1 LDLPPTS
8 KIHPVFHCSLLKLHK
23 GPLPLS
29 TTLPPS
35 AIDNNPLVEPLSILD
50 HKLDTTTDP
59 PTPMV
64 LVQWAGLPLE
74 DTSWESWDSLQTA
87 YHLEDK
93 VNFPDPGDV
102 STSTDKAQPNYRPKR
117 TINKP
122 AHLQD
127 YV

>member
-1 LDLPPTS
+1 VDH
-8 KIHPVFHCSLLKLHK
+8 HPL
-23 GPLPLS
+23 
-29 TTLPPS
+29 
-35 AIDNNPLVEPLSILD
+35 IEPLSILD

-74 DTSWESWDSLQTA
+74 DTSWESWETLQQT

-93 VNFPDPGDV
+93 VNFADQGDV
-102 STSTDKAQPNYRPKR
+102 STTANVAQTTNETQPNHKPKR
-117 TINKP
+117 ITNRPI
-122 AHLQD
+122 HLKD

>member
-1 LDLPPTS
+1 
-8 KIHPVFHCSLLKLHK
+8 
-23 GPLPLS
+23 
-29 TTLPPS
+29 
-35 AIDNNPLVEPLSILD
+35 LVEPLSILD
-50 HKLDTTTDP
+50 HKMDTTTDP

-64 LVQWAGLPLE
+64 HVQWAGLPLE

-93 VNFPDPGDV
+93 VTFPDPGDV
-102 STSTDKAQPNYRPKR
+102 STPTDKAQPNYRPKR

-122 AHLQD
+122 VHLQD